1 MYVVRKEVETLTIDG
16 AGDEVFSSSLP
27 EEEVEAI
34 AAAYRIEEAYP
45 FRLSGHGGLGPVG
58 RHVVLLRM
66 EVDAVFFCSIL
77 RFAYICFQNRLRIM
91 LITIITLLLA
101 AAGFVWGR
109 IRADIVALIALLV
122 LTLSGILT
130 TQEALSGFSNPI
142 VIMMVGLFVV
152 GGAIF
157 NTGLAK
163 MIGARLSHLGNGS
176 PTRLFLVVVLATGLI
191 GGFVS
196 NTGTVALMLPIVVS
210 MAAAAGAS
218 ASRFLMPLAFASSI
232 GGMLT
237 LIGTPPNLVIA
248 EAWEEF
254 SGHPLTMFSFF
265 PTGLICLAAGTLL
278 LIPFSKMLSGDRKRN
293 SGSSG
298 EKRTLADIVEEYN
311 LNHDLWCVD
320 VPASSPISGLS
331 LGALS
336 LRAVYGLDV
345 LELRVVEGKGF
356 LKNVSQEAP
365 SASSVIEGGDILF
378 IRGPRGNVDRFV
390 ADYGLS
396 IADDSDEARR
406 HLDFF
411 DIGLAEIVVL
421 PDSGILKETIAGLD
435 FRNRYNVNIL
445 GVRRGGSYITDNLGD
460 RKVANGDVLLV
471 QGTWDAIGR
480 ISRDTRDWV
489 VLGEPESQASRVTI
503 DYKAPIAAVIMLA
516 MILALVFSSIPAV
529 FIVLTAGVLMM
540 LTGCFRSIAD
550 AYRTIN
556 WESIVLIAAMMPMS
570 FALEKTGVSETVSV
584 GLVDAL
590 GGIGPHWL
598 MAGIYFT
605 TSLLT
610 LFISNT
616 ATSVLMAPIA
626 VQSAVAY
633 GVSPLPMLFAV
644 TFGASLCFMSPFST
658 PPNALVMPAGQY
670 TFMDYVKVGAPLQL
684 LLGLLMIFVIPLF
697 FPF

>member
-1 MYVVRKEVETLTIDG
+1 
-16 AGDEVFSSSLP
+16 
-27 EEEVEAI
+27 
-34 AAAYRIEEAYP
+34 
-45 FRLSGHGGLGPVG
+45 
-58 RHVVLLRM
+58 
-66 EVDAVFFCSIL
+66 
-77 RFAYICFQNRLRIM
+77 M
-91 LITIITLLLA
+91 LITLVTLVLA

-109 IRADIVALIALLV
+109 IRADIIALIALLV
-122 LTLSGILT
+122 LTLTGILT

-142 VIMMVGLFVV
+142 VIMMVGLFIV

-163 MIGARLSHLGNGS
+163 MIGARLSRLGNGS

-210 MAAAAGAS
+210 MAAGAGAS

-254 SGHPLTMFSFF
+254 SGKTLTMFSFL
-265 PTGLICLAAGTLL
+265 PTGVICLAAGTRL
-278 LIPFSKMLSGDRKRN
+278 LIPFSKMLSGNKKKSD
-293 SGSSG
+293 GSAD
-298 EKRTLADIVEEYN
+298 KHRTLADIVEEYN
-311 LNHDLWCVD
+311 LNHDLWRVD

-336 LRAVYGLDV
+336 LRANYGLDV
-345 LELRVVEGKGF
+345 LELRVEGKGI

-365 SASSVIEGGDILF
+365 TASSVIEVGDILF
-378 IRGPRGNVDRFV
+378 IRGPRSNVERFV
-390 ADYGLS
+390 ADYGLR
-396 IADDSDEARR
+396 IADDNDESRR
-406 HLDFF
+406 HLDFY

-421 PDSGILKETIAGLD
+421 PNSGILKETIAGLD

-445 GVRRGGSYITDNLGD
+445 GVRRGGEYITDSLGD
-460 RKVANGDVLLV
+460 RKVAKGDVLLV
-471 QGTWDAIGR
+471 QGTWKAIER

-489 VLGEPESQASRVTI
+489 VLGEPEGQASKVTI
-503 DYKAPIAAVIMLA
+503 DYKAPLAAVIMLA
-516 MILALVFSSIPAV
+516 MIVALVFSSVPAV
-529 FIVLTAGVLMM
+529 FIVLTAAVLMM
-540 LTGCFRSIAD
+540 LTGCFRTIAD

-556 WESIVLIAAMMPMS
+556 WESVVLIAAMMPMS
-570 FALEKTGVSETVSV
+570 FALEKTGVSEIVSV
-584 GLVDAL
+584 SLVEAL

-616 ATSVLMAPIA
+616 ATAVLMAPIA

-684 LLGLLMIFVIPLF
+684 LLGILMIFVIPLF

>member
-1 MYVVRKEVETLTIDG
+1 
-16 AGDEVFSSSLP
+16 
-27 EEEVEAI
+27 
-34 AAAYRIEEAYP
+34 
-45 FRLSGHGGLGPVG
+45 
-58 RHVVLLRM
+58 
-66 EVDAVFFCSIL
+66 
-77 RFAYICFQNRLRIM
+77 M
-91 LITIITLLLA
+91 LITLVTLVLA

-109 IRADIVALIALLV
+109 IRADIIALIALLV
-122 LTLSGILT
+122 LTLTGILT

-142 VIMMVGLFVV
+142 VIMMVGLFIV

-163 MIGARLSHLGNGS
+163 MIGARLSRLGNGS

-210 MAAAAGAS
+210 MAAGAGAS

-254 SGHPLTMFSFF
+254 SGKTLTMFSFL
-265 PTGLICLAAGTLL
+265 PTGVICLAAGTLL
-278 LIPFSKMLSGDRKRN
+278 LIPFSKMLSGNKKKSD
-293 SGSSG
+293 GSAD
-298 EKRTLADIVEEYN
+298 KHRTLADIVEEYN
-311 LNHDLWCVD
+311 LNHDLWRVD

-336 LRAVYGLDV
+336 LRANYGLDV
-345 LELRVVEGKGF
+345 LELRVEGKGI

-365 SASSVIEGGDILF
+365 TASSVIEVGDILF
-378 IRGPRGNVDRFV
+378 IRGPRSNVERFV
-390 ADYGLS
+390 ADYGLR
-396 IADDSDEARR
+396 IADDNDESRR
-406 HLDFF
+406 HLDFY

-421 PDSGILKETIAGLD
+421 PNSGILKETIAGLD

-445 GVRRGGSYITDNLGD
+445 GVRRGGEYITDSLGD
-460 RKVANGDVLLV
+460 RKVAKGDVLLV
-471 QGTWDAIGR
+471 QGTWKAIER

-489 VLGEPESQASRVTI
+489 VLGEPEGQASKVTI
-503 DYKAPIAAVIMLA
+503 DYKAPLAAVIMLA
-516 MILALVFSSIPAV
+516 MIVALVFSSVPAV
-529 FIVLTAGVLMM
+529 FIVLTAAVLMM
-540 LTGCFRSIAD
+540 LTGCFRTIAD

-556 WESIVLIAAMMPMS
+556 WESVVLIAAMMPMS
-570 FALEKTGVSETVSV
+570 FALEKTGVSEIVSV
-584 GLVDAL
+584 SLVEAL

-616 ATSVLMAPIA
+616 ATAVLMAPIA

-684 LLGLLMIFVIPLF
+684 LLGILMIFVIPLF

>member
-1 MYVVRKEVETLTIDG
+1 
-16 AGDEVFSSSLP
+16 
-27 EEEVEAI
+27 
-34 AAAYRIEEAYP
+34 
-45 FRLSGHGGLGPVG
+45 
-58 RHVVLLRM
+58 
-66 EVDAVFFCSIL
+66 
-77 RFAYICFQNRLRIM
+77 M
-91 LITIITLLLA
+91 LITIITLVLA

-109 IRADIVALIALLV
+109 IRADIVALIALLA

-163 MIGARLSHLGNGS
+163 MVGARLSHLGNGS

-210 MAAAAGAS
+210 MAASTGAS

-254 SGHPLTMFSFF
+254 SGEPLTMFSFL
-265 PTGLICLAAGTLL
+265 PTGLICLTAGTLL
-278 LIPFSKMLSGDRKRN
+278 LIPFSKMLSGNRKKN
-293 SGSSG
+293 AGSSK
-298 EKRTLADIVEEYN
+298 ENRTLADIVEEYN
-311 LNHDLWCVD
+311 LNHDLWRVD

-331 LGALS
+331 LGALA
-336 LRAVYGLDV
+336 LRANYGLDV
-345 LELRVVEGKGF
+345 LELRVVEGKGL

-365 SASSVIEGGDILF
+365 SASSVIESGDILF
-378 IRGPRGNVDRFV
+378 IRGPRKNVDRFV
-390 ADYGLS
+390 SDYHLH
-396 IADDSDEARR
+396 IADDNDESRR
-406 HLDFF
+406 HLDFY

-421 PDSGILKETIAGLD
+421 PNSGILKETIAELD

-445 GVRRGGSYITDNLGD
+445 GVRRGGEYITENLGD
-460 RKVANGDVLLV
+460 KKVAKGDVLLV
-471 QGTWDAIGR
+471 QGTWDAIER
-480 ISRDTRDWV
+480 ISSNTRDWV
-489 VLGEPESQASRVTI
+489 VLGEPENQASKVTI
-503 DYKAPIAAVIMLA
+503 NYKAPVAAMIMLA
-516 MILALVFSSIPAV
+516 MIAALVFSNIPAV

-540 LTGCFRSIAD
+540 LTGCFRTIGD
-550 AYRTIN
+550 AYKTIN

-570 FALEKTGVSETVSV
+570 FALEKTGVSEIVSV
-584 GLVDAL
+584 SLVEAL
-590 GGIGPHWL
+590 GSVGPHWL

-684 LLGLLMIFVIPLF
+684 LLGILMIFVIPLF

>member
-1 MYVVRKEVETLTIDG
+1 
-16 AGDEVFSSSLP
+16 
-27 EEEVEAI
+27 
-34 AAAYRIEEAYP
+34 
-45 FRLSGHGGLGPVG
+45 
-58 RHVVLLRM
+58 
-66 EVDAVFFCSIL
+66 
-77 RFAYICFQNRLRIM
+77 M
-91 LITIITLLLA
+91 LITIVTLVLA
-101 AAGFVWGR
+101 AAGFVWGK

-163 MIGARLSHLGNGS
+163 MIGAKLSRLGNGS
-176 PTRLFLVVVLATGLI
+176 STRLFLVVVLATGLI

-196 NTGTVALMLPIVVS
+196 NTGTVALMLPIVAS
-210 MAAAAGAS
+210 MAAGAGAS

-254 SGHPLTMFSFF
+254 SGKPLTMFSFL

-278 LIPFSKMLSGDRKRN
+278 LIPLSRILSGNKKKNNGSSKRN
-293 SGSSG
+293 
-298 EKRTLADIVEEYN
+298 RTLADIVEEYN
-311 LNHDLWCVD
+311 LNHDLWRVD

-336 LRAVYGLDV
+336 LRANYGLEV
-345 LELRVVEGKGF
+345 LELRVEGKGL

-365 SASSVIEGGDILF
+365 TASSVIEVGDILF

-390 ADYGLS
+390 SDYGLRV
-396 IADDSDEARR
+396 ADDNDESRR
-406 HLDFF
+406 HLDFY
-411 DIGLAEIVVL
+411 DIGLAEIVIL
-421 PDSGILKETIAGLD
+421 PNSGILKETIAGLD

-445 GVRRGGSYITDNLGD
+445 GVRRGGEYITDNLGE
-460 RKVANGDVLLV
+460 RKVAKGDVLLV
-471 QGTWDAIGR
+471 QGTWDAIEK
-480 ISRDTRDWV
+480 ISRDTHDWV
-489 VLGEPESQASRVTI
+489 VLGEPVGRASKVTI
-503 DYKAPIAAVIMLA
+503 DYKAPVAAVIMLA
-516 MILALVFSSIPAV
+516 MIAALVFSSVPAV

-540 LTGCFRSIAD
+540 LTGCFRSVAD

-584 GLVDAL
+584 SLVEAL
-590 GGIGPHWL
+590 GQIGPHWL

-670 TFMDYVKVGAPLQL
+670 TFMDYVKVGAPLQI
-684 LLGLLMIFVIPLF
+684 LLGILMIFVIPVF

>member
-1 MYVVRKEVETLTIDG
+1 
-16 AGDEVFSSSLP
+16 
-27 EEEVEAI
+27 
-34 AAAYRIEEAYP
+34 
-45 FRLSGHGGLGPVG
+45 
-58 RHVVLLRM
+58 
-66 EVDAVFFCSIL
+66 
-77 RFAYICFQNRLRIM
+77 M
-91 LITIITLLLA
+91 LITIITLFLA

-109 IRADIVALIALLV
+109 IRADVIALIALLV
-122 LTLSGILT
+122 LALSGILSP
-130 TQEALSGFSNPI
+130 QEALSGFSNPI

-176 PTRLFLVVVLATGLI
+176 PTRLFLVVVLATGVI

-210 MAAAAGAS
+210 MAAASGAS

-248 EAWEEF
+248 EAWEEV
-254 SGHPLTMFSFF
+254 SGESLTMFSFF
-265 PTGLICLAAGTLL
+265 PTGIICLAAGTLL
-278 LIPFSKMLSGDRKRN
+278 LIPLSKLLTGGKKKNSDISDRN
-293 SGSSG
+293 
-298 EKRTLADIVEEYN
+298 RTLTDIVEEYN
-311 LNHDLWCVD
+311 LNHDLWRVD
-320 VPASSPISGLS
+320 VPSESLISGLS

-336 LRAVYGLDV
+336 LRGNYGLDV
-345 LELRVVEGKGF
+345 LELRVVEGKG
-356 LKNVSQEAP
+356 LLRNVSQEAP
-365 SASSVIEGGDILF
+365 SASSVIEPGDILF
-378 IRGPRGNVDRFV
+378 IRGPRTSVDRFV
-390 ADYGLS
+390 SDYGLN
-396 IADDSDEARR
+396 IAEDNDESRR
-406 HLDFF
+406 HLNFY
-411 DIGLAEIVVL
+411 DIGLAEIVIL
-421 PDSGILKETIAGLD
+421 PNSDILKETIAELD
-435 FRNRYNVNIL
+435 FRNRFNVNIL
-445 GVRRGGSYITDNLGD
+445 GVRRGGNYITGGLSDM
-460 RKVANGDVLLV
+460 KVAKGDVLLV
-471 QGTWDAIGR
+471 QGTWDSIGK
-480 ISRDTRDWV
+480 ISRDTHDWV
-489 VLGEPESQASRVTI
+489 VLGEPESQASKVTL

-516 MILALVFSSIPAV
+516 MISALVFSDIPAV
-529 FIVLTAGVLMM
+529 FIVLTASILMM
-540 LTGCFRSIAD
+540 ITGCFRTISD

-570 FALEKTGVSETVSV
+570 FALEKTGVSEMVSV
-584 GLVDAL
+584 SLVDVL
-590 GGIGPHWL
+590 GKAGPHWL
-598 MAGIYFT
+598 LAGLYFT

-626 VQSAVAY
+626 IQSAVAY

-670 TFMDYVKVGAPLQL
+670 TFMDYIKVGAPLQI
-684 LLGLLMIFVIPLF
+684 LLGILMIFVIPVF

>member
-1 MYVVRKEVETLTIDG
+1 
-16 AGDEVFSSSLP
+16 
-27 EEEVEAI
+27 
-34 AAAYRIEEAYP
+34 
-45 FRLSGHGGLGPVG
+45 
-58 RHVVLLRM
+58 
-66 EVDAVFFCSIL
+66 
-77 RFAYICFQNRLRIM
+77 M
-91 LITIITLLLA
+91 LITIVTLVLA

-109 IRADIVALIALLV
+109 IRGDIVALIALLV

-130 TQEALSGFSNPI
+130 TGEALSGFSNPI

-163 MIGARLSHLGNGS
+163 VIGARLSKLGNGS
-176 PTRLFLVVVLATGLI
+176 PTKLFLVVVLSTGLI

-210 MAAAAGAS
+210 MAAGAGAS

-237 LIGTPPNLVIA
+237 LIGTPPNLVVS

-254 SGHPLTMFSFF
+254 SGQPLTMFSFL
-265 PTGLICLAAGTLL
+265 PTGIICLAAGTLL
-278 LIPFSKMLSGDRKRN
+278 LIPLSKLLSGNKKKGAAISTKN
-293 SGSSG
+293 
-298 EKRTLADIVEEYN
+298 RTLADIVEEYN
-311 LNHDLWCVD
+311 LNHDLWRVD
-320 VPASSPISGLS
+320 VPSSSPIAGLA
-331 LGALS
+331 LGALA
-336 LRAVYGLDV
+336 LRANYGLDV
-345 LELRVVEGKGF
+345 LELRVEAGKGL

-365 SASSVIEGGDILF
+365 TASSVIDGGDILF
-378 IRGPRGNVDRFV
+378 IRGPRANVDRFV
-390 ADYGLS
+390 ADYGLRV
-396 IADDSDEARR
+396 AEDNDESRR
-406 HLDFF
+406 HLDFY
-411 DIGLAEIVVL
+411 DIGLAELVVL
-421 PDSGILKETIAGLD
+421 PNSGILKETIAGLD

-445 GVRRGGSYITDNLGD
+445 GVRRGGEYITDNLGE
-460 RKVANGDVLLV
+460 RSVAKGDVLLV
-471 QGTWDAIGR
+471 QGTWDAIER
-480 ISRDTRDWV
+480 VSRDTRDWI
-489 VLGEPESQASRVTI
+489 VLGEPEAQASKVTI
-503 DYKAPIAAVIMLA
+503 GYRAPMAAAIMLA
-516 MILALVFSSIPAV
+516 MIAALVFSSIPAV
-529 FIVLTAGVLMM
+529 FIVLSASVLMI
-540 LTGCFRSIAD
+540 LTGCFRSVVD

-570 FALEKTGVSETVSV
+570 FALEKTGVSEMVSV
-584 GLVDAL
+584 SLVEAL
-590 GGIGPHWL
+590 GSIGPHWL

-633 GVSPLPMLFAV
+633 GVSPLPMLIAV

-684 LLGLLMIFVIPLF
+684 ALGILMIFVIPLF

>member
-1 MYVVRKEVETLTIDG
+1 MW
-16 AGDEVFSSSLP
+16 
-27 EEEVEAI
+27 
-34 AAAYRIEEAYP
+34 
-45 FRLSGHGGLGPVG
+45 
-58 RHVVLLRM
+58 
-66 EVDAVFFCSIL
+66 
-77 RFAYICFQNRLRIM
+77 
-91 LITIITLLLA
+91 ITIMTLVLA

-109 IRADIVALIALLV
+109 IRADIVALIALLI

-130 TQEALSGFSNPI
+130 TQDALSGFSNPI
-142 VIMMVGLFVV
+142 VIMMVGLFIV

-163 MIGARLSHLGNGS
+163 MMGAKLSRLGNGS
-176 PTRLFLVVVLATGLI
+176 PTRLFLVVVLATGVI

-210 MAAAAGAS
+210 MAASAGAP

-254 SGHPLTMFSFF
+254 SGKPLTMFTFL
-265 PTGLICLAAGTLL
+265 PTGIICLAAGTLL
-278 LIPFSKMLSGDRKRN
+278 LIPLSKMLARGKKKNSNSTSGD
-293 SGSSG
+293 
-298 EKRTLADIVEEYN
+298 RTLADIVEEYN
-311 LNHDLWCVD
+311 LNHDLWRVD
-320 VPASSPISGLS
+320 VPASSLISGLS

-336 LRAVYGLDV
+336 LRANYGLDV
-345 LELRVVEGKGF
+345 LELRVVEGKGL

-365 SASSVIEGGDILF
+365 SAKSVIEPGDILF
-378 IRGPRGNVDRFV
+378 IRGPRENVDRFV
-390 ADYGLS
+390 SDYDLR
-396 IADDSDEARR
+396 IADDNDESRR
-406 HLDFF
+406 HLDFY
-411 DIGLAEIVVL
+411 DIGLAELVVL
-421 PDSGILKETIAGLD
+421 PNSGILKETIAELD
-435 FRNRYNVNIL
+435 FRNKYNVNIL
-445 GVRRGGSYITDNLGD
+445 GVRRGGSYITHNIGD
-460 RKVANGDVLLV
+460 RKVAKGDVLLV
-471 QGTWDAIGR
+471 QGTWDAIGK

-489 VLGEPESQASRVTI
+489 VLGEPESRASKVTI

-516 MILALVFSSIPAV
+516 MILALVFSSVPAV
-529 FIVLTAGVLMM
+529 FVVLTAGVLMM
-540 LTGCFRSIAD
+540 LTGCFRTISD

-556 WESIVLIAAMMPMS
+556 WESVVLIAAMMPMS
-570 FALEKTGVSETVSV
+570 FALEKTGVSEMVSV
-584 GLVDAL
+584 SLVEAL

-684 LLGLLMIFVIPLF
+684 LLGILMIFVIPLF

>member
-1 MYVVRKEVETLTIDG
+1 MW
-16 AGDEVFSSSLP
+16 
-27 EEEVEAI
+27 
-34 AAAYRIEEAYP
+34 
-45 FRLSGHGGLGPVG
+45 
-58 RHVVLLRM
+58 
-66 EVDAVFFCSIL
+66 
-77 RFAYICFQNRLRIM
+77 
-91 LITIITLLLA
+91 ITIMTLVLA

-109 IRADIVALIALLV
+109 IRADIVALIALLI

-163 MIGARLSHLGNGS
+163 MMGAKLSRLGNGS
-176 PTRLFLVVVLATGLI
+176 PTRLFLVVVLATGVI

-210 MAAAAGAS
+210 MAASAGAP

-254 SGHPLTMFSFF
+254 SGKPLTMFTFL
-265 PTGLICLAAGTLL
+265 PTGIICLAAGTLL
-278 LIPFSKMLSGDRKRN
+278 LIPLSKMLARGKKKNSNSTSGD
-293 SGSSG
+293 
-298 EKRTLADIVEEYN
+298 RTLADIVEEYN
-311 LNHDLWCVD
+311 LNHDLWRVD
-320 VPASSPISGLS
+320 VPASSLISGLS

-336 LRAVYGLDV
+336 LRANYGLDV
-345 LELRVVEGKGF
+345 LELRVVEGKGL

-365 SASSVIEGGDILF
+365 SAKSVIEPGDILF
-378 IRGPRGNVDRFV
+378 IRGPRENVDRFV
-390 ADYGLS
+390 SDYDLR
-396 IADDSDEARR
+396 IADDNDESRR
-406 HLDFF
+406 HLDFY
-411 DIGLAEIVVL
+411 DIGLAELVVL
-421 PDSGILKETIAGLD
+421 PNSGILKETIAELD
-435 FRNRYNVNIL
+435 FRNKYNVNIL
-445 GVRRGGSYITDNLGD
+445 GVRRGGSYITHNIGD

-471 QGTWDAIGR
+471 QGTWDAIGK

-489 VLGEPESQASRVTI
+489 VLGEPESRASKVTI

-516 MILALVFSSIPAV
+516 MILALVFSRVPAV
-529 FIVLTAGVLMM
+529 FVVLTAGVLMM
-540 LTGCFRSIAD
+540 LTGCFRTISD

-556 WESIVLIAAMMPMS
+556 WESVVLIAAMMPMS
-570 FALEKTGVSETVSV
+570 FALEKTGVSEMVSV
-584 GLVDAL
+584 SLVEAL

-684 LLGLLMIFVIPLF
+684 LLGILMIFVIPLF

>member
-1 MYVVRKEVETLTIDG
+1 
-16 AGDEVFSSSLP
+16 
-27 EEEVEAI
+27 
-34 AAAYRIEEAYP
+34 
-45 FRLSGHGGLGPVG
+45 
-58 RHVVLLRM
+58 
-66 EVDAVFFCSIL
+66 
-77 RFAYICFQNRLRIM
+77 M
-91 LITIITLLLA
+91 LITIIILALA

-109 IRADIVALIALLV
+109 IRADVVALIALLV

-163 MIGARLSHLGNGS
+163 MVGARLSHLGNGS

-210 MAAAAGAS
+210 MAASAGAS

-254 SGHPLTMFSFF
+254 SGEPLTMFSFL

-278 LIPFSKMLSGDRKRN
+278 LIPFSKMLSGNRKKN
-293 SGSSG
+293 AGSSK
-298 EKRTLADIVEEYN
+298 ENRTLTDIVEEYN
-311 LNHDLWCVD
+311 LNHDLWRVD

-331 LGALS
+331 LGALA
-336 LRAVYGLDV
+336 LRANYGLDV
-345 LELRVVEGKGF
+345 LELRVVEGKGL

-378 IRGPRGNVDRFV
+378 IRGPRDSVDRFV
-390 ADYGLS
+390 SDYHLH
-396 IADDSDEARR
+396 IADDNDESRR
-406 HLDFF
+406 HLDFY

-421 PDSGILKETIAGLD
+421 PNSGILKETIAELD

-445 GVRRGGSYITDNLGD
+445 GVRRGGEYITENLGD
-460 RKVANGDVLLV
+460 RKVTKGDVLLV
-471 QGTWDAIGR
+471 QGTWDAIER
-480 ISRDTRDWV
+480 ISSNTRDWV
-489 VLGEPESQASRVTI
+489 VLGEPENQASKVTI
-503 DYKAPIAAVIMLA
+503 NYKAPVAAVIMLA
-516 MILALVFSSIPAV
+516 MIAALVFSNIPAV
-529 FIVLTAGVLMM
+529 FIVLTAGVMMM
-540 LTGCFRSIAD
+540 LTGCFRTVAD
-550 AYRTIN
+550 AYKTIN

-570 FALEKTGVSETVSV
+570 FALEKTGVSEIVSV
-584 GLVDAL
+584 SLVEAL
-590 GGIGPHWL
+590 GSVGPHWL

-644 TFGASLCFMSPFST
+644 TFAASLCFMSPFST

-670 TFMDYVKVGAPLQL
+670 TFMDYIKVGAPLQL
-684 LLGLLMIFVIPLF
+684 LLGILMIFVIPLF

>member
-1 MYVVRKEVETLTIDG
+1 
-16 AGDEVFSSSLP
+16 
-27 EEEVEAI
+27 
-34 AAAYRIEEAYP
+34 
-45 FRLSGHGGLGPVG
+45 
-58 RHVVLLRM
+58 
-66 EVDAVFFCSIL
+66 
-77 RFAYICFQNRLRIM
+77 M
-91 LITIITLLLA
+91 LVTVITLLLA

-122 LTLSGILT
+122 LTLSGILDT
-130 TQEALSGFSNPI
+130 HEALSGFSNPI

-218 ASRFLMPLAFASSI
+218 VSRFLMPLAFASSI

-248 EAWEEF
+248 ETWEEF
-254 SGHPLTMFSFF
+254 GGQPLTMFSFL
-265 PTGLICLAAGTLL
+265 PTGIICLAAGTLL
-278 LIPFSKMLSGDRKRN
+278 LIPLSKMLSDNKKKKNGTSNENR
-293 SGSSG
+293 SL
-298 EKRTLADIVEEYN
+298 TDIVEEYN
-311 LNHDLWCVD
+311 LNHDLWRVD

-336 LRAVYGLDV
+336 LRANYGLDV
-345 LELRVVEGKGF
+345 LELRVEERKGF
-356 LKNVSQEAP
+356 LKSVSQEAP
-365 SASSVIEGGDILF
+365 TASSVIEVGDILF
-378 IRGPRGNVDRFV
+378 IRGPRESVERF
-390 ADYGLS
+390 ASDYGLHV
-396 IADDSDEARR
+396 ADDSAESRR
-406 HLDFF
+406 HLDFY

-421 PDSGILKETIAGLD
+421 PNSGILKESIAGLD
-435 FRNRYNVNIL
+435 FRNRYNINIL
-445 GVRRGGSYITDNLGD
+445 GVRRGGDYIIDNLGD
-460 RKVANGDVLLV
+460 RKVTKGDVLLV
-471 QGTWDAIGR
+471 QGTWDAIEK
-480 ISRDTRDWV
+480 ISQNTRDWV
-489 VLGEPESQASRVTI
+489 VLGEPESRASKVTI

-516 MILALVFSSIPAV
+516 MIVALVFSSVPPV
-529 FIVLTAGVLMM
+529 FIVLTAAVLMM
-540 LTGCFRSIAD
+540 LSGCFRSIAD

-570 FALEKTGVSETVSV
+570 FALEKTGVSEAVSV
-584 GLVDAL
+584 SLVEAL

-644 TFGASLCFMSPFST
+644 TFALLHVAILDSP
-658 PPNALVMPAGQY
+658 
-670 TFMDYVKVGAPLQL
+670 
-684 LLGLLMIFVIPLF
+684 
-697 FPF
+697 